1 MVTLSDST
9 DKPYVSCTNVV
20 LENTVQMPPHSE
32 IETTGRVPPTTP
44 NEIWI
49 VENSKQERNACMV
62 ARAIV
67 KPEGVHVPLR
77 LFNLRDEPSPFPKGP
92 R

>member
-44 NEIWI
+44 NEIWT
-49 VENSKQERNACMV
+49 VENSKQERNAV
-62 ARAIV
+62 WW
-67 KPEGVHVPLR
+67 PELSSSRREFMSPLR
-77 LFNLRDEPSPFPKGP
+77 LFNLRDEPLPFPKGP